1 MFYHGDLR
9 LSNCNSFLIAN
20 HRRGHDFF
28 NRYINWEFTNSNGV
42 SDILISNN
50 SYWDLI
56 LKHQYRADL
65 LFRHHF
71 SYLIHGIFFATAN
84 EVFNDFNWL
93 KFEKLWRDFLR
104 PLFFCEEFTSVLSG
118 IRVSGIGSKIFN
130 EKLPN
135 SVNS

>member
-42 SDILISNN
+42 SDIPISNN

-65 LFRHHF
+65 LYRHHF
-71 SYLIHGIFFATAN
+71 SYLVHGIFFATAH
-84 EVFNDFNWL
+84 EDFNEFNWMED
-93 KFEKLWRDFLR
+93 EKLSGDALR
-104 PLFFCEEFTSVLSG
+104 LLFFCEEVTSEVVGL
-118 IRVSGIGSKIFN
+118 
-130 EKLPN
+130 
-135 SVNS
+135 